1 MDEFKGVIVVNI
13 SGSEE
18 NKETVERSSFET
30 DIWNHC
36 ISSEFPIMRMDTEDE
51 IATCEIGQPHFGF
64 TMMAMIDEEED
75 DDDIILDGEAKIYDP
90 SGQLCAEFY
99 YEKGEATGECKLYY
113 ESGELYFDGYLEKG
127 YRSGRGLEYS
137 EDGEVIFD
145 GFYKNGKRNPQI
157 ERNKKKRKYWNE
169 IDDSGKI
176 LRVCKKNYKGLN
188 YGTCYTFKN
197 GDIQS
202 ISIWK
207 DGIEIGIWYEFDG
220 ETMRIYDYGEVVYCG
235 KYMQLSDFK
244 YVTTGKRFD
253 TSFSIDMLPGG
264 CCHCEFCLAYRLENA
279 LKSCECYVLPG
290 VILVLLLFGNKERDA
305 LFLLIGFLGFALYM
319 SFMLWCMSGHCICT
333 LMWIYCER
341 EGIKNNSR

>member
-36 ISSEFPIMRMDTEDE
+36 ISSEFPIIGMDTEDE

-64 TMMAMIDEEED
+64 TMKTMIDDEED
-75 DDDIILDGEAKIYDP
+75 DEDIILDGEAKIYDP
-90 SGQLCAEFY
+90 SGQLCAKFY

-113 ESGELYFDGYLEKG
+113 ESGELYFNGYLENG

-145 GFYKNGKRNPQI
+145 GFYKNGKRNPKIQ
-157 ERNKKKRKYWNE
+157 RNKKKRKYWDE
-169 IDDSGKI
+169 IDDTGKI

-197 GDIQS
+197 GNIQS

-207 DGIEIGIWYEFDG
+207 DGIEMGIWYEFDG
-220 ETMRIYDYGEVVYCG
+220 KTMRIYEYGRTVYAG
-235 KYMQLSDFK
+235 RYKKISDFK
-244 YVTTGKRFD
+244 YFATG
-253 TSFSIDMLPGG
+253 
-264 CCHCEFCLAYRLENA
+264 
-279 LKSCECYVLPG
+279 
-290 VILVLLLFGNKERDA
+290 
-305 LFLLIGFLGFALYM
+305 
-319 SFMLWCMSGHCICT
+319 
-333 LMWIYCER
+333 
-341 EGIKNNSR
+341 